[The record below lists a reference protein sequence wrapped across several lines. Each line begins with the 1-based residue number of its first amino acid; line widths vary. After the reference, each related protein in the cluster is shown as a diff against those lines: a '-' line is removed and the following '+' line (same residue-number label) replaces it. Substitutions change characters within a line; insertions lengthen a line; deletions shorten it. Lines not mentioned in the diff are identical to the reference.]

1 MNQYIKICLKLFIYT
16 RLFYIGLI
24 VIIYSFNI
32 VQKYDLSSDLLT
44 ICEKN
49 ADSSPNILERI
60 ISKFLSY
67 FSSYDAIHFIII
79 SQKNYIN
86 DNIFAFFPLF
96 PWLVRGLAQFLS
108 IIFPFK
114 NEFNSYML
122 SGFLTSN
129 SFCLAN
135 CLLMFS
141 IIYKLTNSLKKAK
154 ICTFLF
160 LINPGTIFYISLY
173 SENLYLMLQLI
184 FIYYLIKSGEEKY
197 AQLNTKI
204 SFGEIREKKQ
214 TYFFE
219 LACLIIGLLI
229 TRSNSI
235 ALCTYFIIPSLLII
249 FYKEKYMYS
258 FIYSNFCQ
266 NFLQFMKCFQK
277 VCTDIGLYL
286 ILCFHAFL
294 CFMYMTKFKPKS
306 AICTQIKRGINKG
319 LTKYDLFDKWC
330 FHRRESRIN
339 SFYNY
344 IQSEYWNVGFLKQ
357 YSFNT
362 IDRIVLAFPMN
373 ILSIYILYK
382 IYNYFDFSEL
392 IKEFNFGKFFMYNNT
407 YNDAISL
414 KEHEQGQED
423 CENKGNHR
431 EIIYKKNVILNSF
444 IIGGGIN
451 YLANFL
457 ILVFLAH
464 PQINNRLLSGSPIL
478 YLFICDDII
487 DFFENN
493 HNGNYKKGLAIL
505 LFFVI
510 FSLLGCIM
518 QVGAYGFA

>member
-1 MNQYIKICLKLFIYT
+1 MNLYIKFCLKLFLYT
-16 RLFYIGLI
+16 RLFYISLVI
-24 VIIYSFNI
+24 IIYSTNL
-32 VQKYDLSSDLLT
+32 VKKYDLSTDLLT
-44 ICEKN
+44 ISENNLSSTPNFLEK
-49 ADSSPNILERI
+49 AL
-60 ISKFLSY
+60 SKFLSY

-79 SQKNYIN
+79 SKKNYIN

-96 PWLVRGLAQFLS
+96 PWLLRGLGQFLS

-114 NEFNSYML
+114 DEFNPYML
-122 SGFLTSN
+122 SGFITSN
-129 SFCLAN
+129 IFCFAN
-135 CLLMFS
+135 CLLLFS

-154 ICTFLF
+154 ICSFLF
-160 LINPGTIFYISLY
+160 LINPGTIFYISIY

-197 AQLNTKI
+197 AQLNIKI
-204 SFGEIREKKQ
+204 SHGEIREKKQ
-214 TYFFE
+214 TFFFE
-219 LACLIIGLLI
+219 IACLIIGLLM

-235 ALCTYFIIPSLLII
+235 ALCSYFIIPSLLII

-258 FIYSNFCQ
+258 FIYSNFLQ
-266 NFLQFMKCFQK
+266 NFLQFIKCFQK

-286 ILCFHAFL
+286 VLCFHAFL
-294 CFMYMTKFKPKS
+294 CFIYMTKYRPKRI
-306 AICTQIKRGINKG
+306 ICTQIKKRINKG
-319 LTKYDLFDKWC
+319 FAKYDLFDKWC

-362 IDRIVLAFPMN
+362 IDRIVLALPMN
-373 ILSIYILYK
+373 ILSLFILYK
-382 IYNYFDFSEL
+382 IFNHFDFKEL
-392 IKEFNFGKFFMYNNT
+392 FKEFDFGKFFMKNT
-407 YNDAISL
+407 SYNDAISL
-414 KEHEQGQED
+414 KDHD
-423 CENKGNHR
+423 HNNNCENKTSHR

-464 PQINNRLLSGSPIL
+464 PQINNRLLTGCPIL

-487 DFFENN
+487 DFIENN
-493 HNGNYKKGLAIL
+493 QSGNYKKGFAIL
-505 LFFVI
+505 LFFI
-510 FSLLGCIM
+510 TFSIIGCIM